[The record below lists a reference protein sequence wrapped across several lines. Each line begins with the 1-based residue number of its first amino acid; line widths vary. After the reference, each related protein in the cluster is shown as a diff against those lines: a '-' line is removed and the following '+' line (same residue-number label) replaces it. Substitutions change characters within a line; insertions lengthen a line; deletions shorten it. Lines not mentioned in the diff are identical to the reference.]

1 MAEQV
6 HPIGSLTPGVPVT
19 SSLLR
24 LEPQLAR
31 KESEKLRAN
40 QDQLSISLAAA
51 PEAEQGKS
59 APSLSPTLE
68 EATRTLQDYLEDLP
82 SDLQFKE
89 DRVTGQLYFKVVNPA
104 TQEVIRQVPSEEIL
118 AMARKLRALEA
129 GGKNAPGVLLDQR
142 G

>member
-6 HPIGSLTPGVPVT
+6 HPTGSLMPSVPVA

-24 LEPQLAR
+24 LEPPPVAR
-31 KESEKLRAN
+31 KEPEKLRAS
-40 QDQLSISLAAA
+40 QDQLSISLAAPKA
-51 PEAEQGKS
+51 DEKKS
-59 APSLSPTLE
+59 AASLTPTLE
-68 EATRTLQDYLEDLP
+68 EAARTLRDYLEDLP

-89 DRVTGQLYFKVVNPA
+89 DRITGQLYFKVVNPA

>member
-6 HPIGSLTPGVPVT
+6 NPTGSLTPSVPAA
-19 SSLLR
+19 SLLR
-24 LEPQLAR
+24 VEPPPSR
-31 KESEKLRAN
+31 KEPEKPRAS

-51 PEAEQGKS
+51 PEAEQGNS
-59 APSLSPTLE
+59 APSSLTPSLE
-68 EATRTLQDYLEDLP
+68 EAARTLRDFLEDLP
-82 SDLQFKE
+82 ADLQFKE

-129 GGKNAPGVLLDQR
+129 GGKNAPGVLIDQR